1 VSIEQYL
8 LSDSID
14 FRTKIQSIAEGRIK
28 LDPFSSSREVLMFKD
43 FTSDA
48 PGIYLFPKYSFIH
61 DRNFYLGM
69 YNTMKAK
76 NLISLN
82 LDQRYMQG

>member
-14 FRTKIQSIAEGRIK
+14 FQTKMQSIAEGRIR
-28 LDPFSSSREVLMFKD
+28 LDPFSSSREILMFKD
-43 FTSDA
+43 FGSEA
-48 PGIYLFPKYSFIH
+48 PAVYLFPKYSFIH

-69 YNTMKAK
+69 FNSMKAK
-76 NLISLN
+76 NLITLN
-82 LDQRYMQG
+82 LDQSYLQR